1 MLEELKS
8 KLVTKVE
15 QIKYCFQKIIP
26 QNGFELLEIQR
37 REKYILSKSI
47 CK

>member
-1 MLEELKS
+1 MSLRKKFLKIRDSMLEELKS

-26 QNGFELLEIQR
+26 QNGFELLEI
-37 REKYILSKSI
+37 
-47 CK
+47 

>member
-15 QIKYCFQKIIP
+15 QIKYYFQKIIP
-26 QNGFELLEIQR
+26 QNGFELLEI
-37 REKYILSKSI
+37 
-47 CK
+47 

>member
-15 QIKYCFQKIIP
+15 QIKYYFQKTIP
-26 QNGFELLEIQR
+26 QHGFKLLEI
-37 REKYILSKSI
+37 
-47 CK
+47 